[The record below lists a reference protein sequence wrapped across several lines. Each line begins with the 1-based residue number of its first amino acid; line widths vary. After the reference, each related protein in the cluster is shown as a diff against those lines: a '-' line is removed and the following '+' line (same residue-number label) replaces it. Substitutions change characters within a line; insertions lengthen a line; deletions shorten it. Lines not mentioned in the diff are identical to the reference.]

1 MWITNSYHKLDICR
15 SGILVFNEK
24 STLFNTSTGRLGE
37 LKLVVQEVKV
47 NLSGKYK
54 CRVATFMK
62 EQEDTKTLLIY
73 GKLIYAISIESTK
86 V

>member
-1 MWITNSYHKLDICR
+1 M
-15 SGILVFNEK
+15 K
-24 STLFNTSTGRLGE
+24 SQHRLFNTSTGRLGE
-37 LKLVVQEVKV
+37 LKLVVEEVKV

-73 GKLIYAISIESTK
+73 GKLIYDISIESTK

>member
-1 MWITNSYHKLDICR
+1 M
-15 SGILVFNEK
+15 K
-24 STLFNTSTGRLGE
+24 SQHRIFNTSTGRLGE
-37 LKLVVQEVKV
+37 LKLVVKEAKV
-47 NLSGKYK
+47 ILSGEYK

-73 GKLIYAISIESTK
+73 GMLIYAISIESTK